1 MKIALPVFGLIAVLG
16 LAYGLAFL
24 GIIPA
29 QKMADH
35 SPGLGKTLIA
45 LHLAKPKKP
54 AATKTAASA
63 PATVSPEQDA
73 LNAEKKQIAD
83 SKAALAKAQADFEA
97 EQQAAKTAPA
107 SPAAQIAAPPQTAA
121 KLDAIYAAMSPDD
134 LVTLFARLPDPAVLR
149 ALVNLDD
156 KKAGKVL
163 AGLPPA
169 RAARLTEALSRPRPT
184 ALASL

>member
-1 MKIALPVFGLIAVLG
+1 M
-16 LAYGLAFL
+16 
-24 GIIPA
+24 
-29 QKMADH
+29 
-35 SPGLGKTLIA
+35 
-45 LHLAKPKKP
+45 
-54 AATKTAASA
+54 
-63 PATVSPEQDA
+63 
-73 LNAEKKQIAD
+73 NAEKKQIAD

-149 ALVNLDD
+149 ALTNLDD

-169 RAARLTEALSRPRPT
+169 RAARLTQEMSRPRP
-184 ALASL
+184 AAVASL